1 MRKDYHD
8 QKNHYKMYKAGKNW
22 LFAGIGVITLVSTI
36 AMTTPNAHAAELNND
51 TNLSSAQKDE
61 QKVTSATPAQQAAID
76 DAQKDVDQDNADIAQ
91 NQKDTADEQANHD
104 TLANQTAGKQSNV
117 DQAQDVANKA
127 KDQVAK
133 DQVAVD
139 DAAPAGY
146 QDKEDAEQQAQN
158 NTDKAQDAVNQAT
171 TDRNQAQKDV
181 ANASDK
187 ADQAKTAKDDAAKN
201 KTDAQEQ
208 ADAAKNKVD
217 NTNKTTKVHHD
228 ATPVKPGTYDKGNVI
243 DSEASLPDTLLDP
256 KDGHTDDVAYY
267 GSSWYVYDSKNDKSK
282 KIDINNLTQNQ
293 INELGQYALGLINSL
308 RKQYGLSPMIM
319 SDNTQK
325 MAAGDIAIRN
335 KNGITDDHSLIG
347 NNISQADWNKYTFD
361 SIAGN
366 HDGTKFAAQ
375 NLGFFFGTEDT
386 MLAAKVSVLQ
396 MLTAMAFDDG
406 PGNYH
411 RQAIL
416 MNPNSVDGH
425 NIYSDEEDV
434 TYYFGYGHQSSGNE
448 SIFDFWKENNSNV
461 WNGGIAVSTGSDGH
475 SSFASELMKHQKT
488 GYTNNGTD
496 TIETNPAY
504 TNAVNDYNQA
514 LAQLTSANKA
524 YNQAN
529 DAYNNAIN
537 NLNDAKTNLANATTK
552 LETAKSNLNDAKT
565 KLADAKQ
572 ALADV
577 TAQYADQLAA
587 YNQAKA
593 TLKNDQAKAKQLNQD
608 LANAKKALADNQSS
622 IATSEAKIAQ
632 LQDQLKDLQA
642 KLAKDEKNL
651 ADAKATAENN
661 DNSDDT
667 NTGDD
672 DIDNNGS
679 DDTNTSDDDT
689 NTNNSEDTSDTN
701 NNSDSNNHSDDV
713 VPSQSDT
720 KDLNNIVDI
729 TENTQ
734 NNNVENT
741 AVTNNT
747 KSSPVTQNVVYKT
760 NNQTVTPAQ
769 VAAST
774 FNQSQLPQTGES
786 QQNGKMSIIGL
797 IGLALSS
804 LGLAKLFGRKH
815 V

>member
-1 MRKDYHD
+1 MIIRTRQLKFI
-8 QKNHYKMYKAGKNW
+8 M
-22 LFAGIGVITLVSTI
+22 TL
-36 AMTTPNAHAAELNND
+36 HQLN
-51 TNLSSAQKDE
+51 
-61 QKVTSATPAQQAAID
+61 
-76 DAQKDVDQDNADIAQ
+76 
-91 NQKDTADEQANHD
+91 
-104 TLANQTAGKQSNV
+104 
-117 DQAQDVANKA
+117 
-127 KDQVAK
+127 QV
-133 DQVAVD
+133 
-139 DAAPAGY
+139 
-146 QDKEDAEQQAQN
+146 
-158 NTDKAQDAVNQAT
+158 
-171 TDRNQAQKDV
+171 
-181 ANASDK
+181 
-187 ADQAKTAKDDAAKN
+187 
-201 KTDAQEQ
+201 
-208 ADAAKNKVD
+208 
-217 NTNKTTKVHHD
+217 HI
-228 ATPVKPGTYDKGNVI
+228 DKGNVI

-375 NLGFFFGTEDT
+375 NLGFFFGAEDT

-529 DAYNNAIN
+529 DAYNNATN

-577 TAQYADQLAA
+577 TTQYADQLA
-587 YNQAKA
+587 N
-593 TLKNDQAKAKQLNQD
+593 
-608 LANAKKALADNQSS
+608 
-622 IATSEAKIAQ
+622 
-632 LQDQLKDLQA
+632 
-642 KLAKDEKNL
+642 
-651 ADAKATAENN
+651 
-661 DNSDDT
+661 
-667 NTGDD
+667 
-672 DIDNNGS
+672 
-679 DDTNTSDDDT
+679 
-689 NTNNSEDTSDTN
+689 
-701 NNSDSNNHSDDV
+701 
-713 VPSQSDT
+713 
-720 KDLNNIVDI
+720 
-729 TENTQ
+729 
-734 NNNVENT
+734 
-741 AVTNNT
+741 
-747 KSSPVTQNVVYKT
+747 
-760 NNQTVTPAQ
+760 
-769 VAAST
+769 
-774 FNQSQLPQTGES
+774 
-786 QQNGKMSIIGL
+786 
-797 IGLALSS
+797 
-804 LGLAKLFGRKH
+804 
-815 V
+815 

>member
-8 QKNHYKMYKAGKNW
+8 SKSHYKMYKAGKNW

-51 TNLSSAQKDE
+51 TNLSSTQKDE

-76 DAQKDVDQDNADIAQ
+76 DAQKDVDQDNADITQ
-91 NQKDTADEQANHD
+91 NQKNTADEQANHD
-104 TLANQTAGKQSNV
+104 TLTDQTAGKQSDV
-117 DQAQDVANKA
+117 DQAQADADKAN
-127 KDQVAK
+127 DQVDK
-133 DQVAVD
+133 DKSAVD
-139 DAAPAGY
+139 NAVPTDY

-171 TDRNQAQKDV
+171 TDKNQAQKDV
-181 ANASDK
+181 DNASDK

-201 KTDAQEQ
+201 KTDAQDQ

-217 NTNKTTKVHHD
+217 NTNKATKVHHD

-335 KNGITDDHSLIG
+335 KNGITDDHSRIG

-434 TYYFGYGHQSSGNE
+434 TYYFGYGHQYSGNE

-524 YNQAN
+524 YNQA
-529 DAYNNAIN
+529 
-537 NLNDAKTNLANATTK
+537 
-552 LETAKSNLNDAKT
+552 
-565 KLADAKQ
+565 
-572 ALADV
+572 
-577 TAQYADQLAA
+577 
-587 YNQAKA
+587 KA

-608 LANAKKALADNQSS
+608 LANAKKAFADNQSS

-651 ADAKATAENN
+651 ADAKAAAENN

-720 KDLNNIVDI
+720 KDLNNTVDI

-747 KSSPVTQNVVYKT
+747 KSSPVTQNV
-760 NNQTVTPAQ
+760 
-769 VAAST
+769 ST
-774 FNQSQLPQTGES
+774 RL
-786 QQNGKMSIIGL
+786 IIRL
-797 IGLALSS
+797 
-804 LGLAKLFGRKH
+804 
-815 V
+815 

>member
-22 LFAGIGVITLVSTI
+22 LFAGIGVITLASTV
-36 AMTTPNAHAAELNND
+36 AMTTPNAHSAELNND

-91 NQKDTADEQANHD
+91 NQKDTADEQDNHD

-117 DQAQDVANKA
+117 DQAQDAANKA
-127 KDQVAK
+127 KDQV
-133 DQVAVD
+133 
-139 DAAPAGY
+139 
-146 QDKEDAEQQAQN
+146 
-158 NTDKAQDAVNQAT
+158 
-171 TDRNQAQKDV
+171 
-181 ANASDK
+181 
-187 ADQAKTAKDDAAKN
+187 AKDDAAKN

-256 KDGHTDDVAYY
+256 KDGHTYDVAYY

-375 NLGFFFGTEDT
+375 NLGFFFRTEDT

-514 LAQLTSANKA
+514 LAQLNSANKA

-529 DAYNNAIN
+529 DAYNNTTN

-577 TAQYADQLAA
+577 TAQYADQLSA

-593 TLKNDQAKAKQLNQD
+593 TLKNDQAKAKQLNQN

-651 ADAKATAENN
+651 ADAKAVAENN

-720 KDLNNIVDI
+720 KDLNNTVDI

>member
-1 MRKDYHD
+1 
-8 QKNHYKMYKAGKNW
+8 
-22 LFAGIGVITLVSTI
+22 
-36 AMTTPNAHAAELNND
+36 
-51 TNLSSAQKDE
+51 
-61 QKVTSATPAQQAAID
+61 
-76 DAQKDVDQDNADIAQ
+76 
-91 NQKDTADEQANHD
+91 
-104 TLANQTAGKQSNV
+104 
-117 DQAQDVANKA
+117 
-127 KDQVAK
+127 
-133 DQVAVD
+133 
-139 DAAPAGY
+139 
-146 QDKEDAEQQAQN
+146 
-158 NTDKAQDAVNQAT
+158 
-171 TDRNQAQKDV
+171 
-181 ANASDK
+181 
-187 ADQAKTAKDDAAKN
+187 
-201 KTDAQEQ
+201 
-208 ADAAKNKVD
+208 
-217 NTNKTTKVHHD
+217 
-228 ATPVKPGTYDKGNVI
+228 
-243 DSEASLPDTLLDP
+243 
-256 KDGHTDDVAYY
+256 
-267 GSSWYVYDSKNDKSK
+267 
-282 KIDINNLTQNQ
+282 
-293 INELGQYALGLINSL
+293 
-308 RKQYGLSPMIM
+308 MIM

-375 NLGFFFGTEDT
+375 NLGFFFGAEDT

-416 MNPNSVDGH
+416 MNPNSVDGY

-529 DAYNNAIN
+529 DAYNNTTN

-593 TLKNDQAKAKQLNQD
+593 TLKNDQAKAKQLNQN

-642 KLAKDEKNL
+642 KLAKDEKSL
-651 ADAKATAENN
+651 ADAKAAAENN
-661 DNSDDT
+661 DN
-667 NTGDD
+667 
-672 DIDNNGS
+672 S

-720 KDLNNIVDI
+720 KDLNNTVDI

-741 AVTNNT
+741 AVANNT

-774 FNQSQLPQTGES
+774 FNQSQLPQTGEN

>member
-8 QKNHYKMYKAGKNW
+8 SKSHYKMYKAGKNW

-51 TNLSSAQKDE
+51 TNLSSTQKDE

-117 DQAQDVANKA
+117 DQAQDAANK
-127 KDQVAK
+127 AK

-529 DAYNNAIN
+529 DAYNNTTN

-593 TLKNDQAKAKQLNQD
+593 TLKNDQAKAKQLNQN

-651 ADAKATAENN
+651 ADAKAAAENN

-720 KDLNNIVDI
+720 KDLNNTVDI

-741 AVTNNT
+741 AVANNT

-774 FNQSQLPQTGES
+774 FNQSQLPQTGEN

>member
-208 ADAAKNKVD
+208 ADAA
-217 NTNKTTKVHHD
+217 TNKTTKVHHD

-651 ADAKATAENN
+651 ADAKAAAENN
-661 DNSDDT
+661 DN
-667 NTGDD
+667 
-672 DIDNNGS
+672 S

-720 KDLNNIVDI
+720 KDLNNTVDI

>member
-1 MRKDYHD
+1 
-8 QKNHYKMYKAGKNW
+8 MYKVGKNW
-22 LFAGIGVITLVSTI
+22 LFAGIGVITLASTV
-36 AMTTPNAHAAELNND
+36 AMTTPNAHAAELNNN

-133 DQVAVD
+133 GQVAVD

-171 TDRNQAQKDV
+171 TDRNRAQKDV

-267 GSSWYVYDSKNDKSK
+267 GSSWYVYGSKNDKSK

-529 DAYNNAIN
+529 DAYNNATN

-651 ADAKATAENN
+651 ADAKAAAENN
-661 DNSDDT
+661 DN
-667 NTGDD
+667 
-672 DIDNNGS
+672 S

>member
-8 QKNHYKMYKAGKNW
+8 SKSHYKMYKAGKNW

-51 TNLSSAQKDE
+51 TNLSSTQKDE

-76 DAQKDVDQDNADIAQ
+76 DAQKDVDQDNADITQ
-91 NQKDTADEQANHD
+91 NQKNTADEQANHD
-104 TLANQTAGKQSNV
+104 TLTDQTAGKQSDV
-117 DQAQDVANKA
+117 DQAQADADKAN
-127 KDQVAK
+127 DQVDK
-133 DQVAVD
+133 DKSAVD
-139 DAAPAGY
+139 DAVPTDY

-171 TDRNQAQKDV
+171 TDKNQAQKDV

-201 KTDAQEQ
+201 KTDAQDQ

-256 KDGHTDDVAYY
+256 KDGHTNDYGYY
-267 GSSWYVYDSKNDKSK
+267 DSSWYIYDSKNDKSQ
-282 KIDINNLTQNQ
+282 KININNLTQDQ

-308 RKQYGLSPMIM
+308 REQYGLSPMIM

-335 KNGITDDHSLIG
+335 KNGITDEHSLIG
-347 NNISQADWNKYTFD
+347 NNISQSDWNKYTFD
-361 SIAGN
+361 SIAEN
-366 HDGTKFAAQ
+366 HTGTFYAAQ
-375 NLGFFFGTEDT
+375 NMGFFFGNEDT
-386 MLAAKVSVLQ
+386 MLAAKVSVLKI
-396 MLTAMAFDDG
+396 LTAMAFDDVIQENG
-406 PGNYH
+406 H
-411 RQAIL
+411 RHSML
-416 MNPNSVDGH
+416 MNPDG
-425 NIYSDEEDV
+425 IEESSDYYNDGDV
-434 TYYFGYGHQSSGNE
+434 TYYLGYGVQTSSGTN
-448 SIFDFWKENNSNV
+448 IFDFWRENNAAI
-461 WNGGIAVSTGSDGH
+461 WNDGTNDVPTNSDGH
-475 SSFASELMKHQKT
+475 SSFASELLKHQKT

-514 LAQLTSANKA
+514 LSQLTSANKA

-529 DAYNNAIN
+529 DAYNNATN

-552 LETAKSNLNDAKT
+552 LETAKSNLNDTKT

-651 ADAKATAENN
+651 ADAKAAAENN
-661 DNSDDT
+661 DN
-667 NTGDD
+667 
-672 DIDNNGS
+672 S

-720 KDLNNIVDI
+720 KVLNNTVDI

>member
-1 MRKDYHD
+1 
-8 QKNHYKMYKAGKNW
+8 MYKAGKNW
-22 LFAGIGVITLVSTI
+22 LFAGIGVITLASTV
-36 AMTTPNAHAAELNND
+36 AMATPNAHSAELNND

-91 NQKDTADEQANHD
+91 NQKDTADEQDNHD

-117 DQAQDVANKA
+117 DQAQDAANKA

-181 ANASDK
+181 ANGSDK

-256 KDGHTDDVAYY
+256 KDGHTYDVAYY

-375 NLGFFFGTEDT
+375 NLGFFFRTEDT

-514 LAQLTSANKA
+514 LAQLNSANKA

-529 DAYNNAIN
+529 DAYNNTTN

-577 TAQYADQLAA
+577 TAQYADQLSA

-593 TLKNDQAKAKQLNQD
+593 TLKNDQAKAKQLNQN

-651 ADAKATAENN
+651 ADAKAVAENN

-720 KDLNNIVDI
+720 KDLNNTVDI